1 MGNSIE
7 ITEKSSSTVEL
18 IRQQNYVAFDIIEKN
33 SKDKNEDLIDDYLK
47 FIYSTQYIDA
57 LLFWKLHDQKF
68 QILSTLAKKYLGVP
82 ASSASV
88 ERMFSISGHILS
100 SKRASMSVRLF
111 ALLVFLKLNENF
123 L

>member
-1 MGNSIE
+1 MENSIE
-7 ITEKSSSTVEL
+7 ITEKSTTVEL

-47 FIYSTQYIDA
+47 FIYSTHYKDA

-68 QILSTLAKKYLGVP
+68 HILSTLAKKYLGVP

-88 ERMFSISGHILS
+88 EKMFSKSGNILS
-100 SKRASMSVRLF
+100 SKRSSMSVRLF

>member
-47 FIYSTQYIDA
+47 LIYSTQYKDA

-111 ALLVFLKLNENF
+111 AVLVFLKLNENF